1 MKTLFLSALLGFVL
15 AFSLAIPFNGDT
27 SEAYNAEINDLARDV
42 QPDEKEGCET
52 DVACY
57 MLLIYFQRKL

>member
-1 MKTLFLSALLGFVL
+1 MKTLFLLALLGFVL

-27 SEAYNAEINDLARDV
+27 SDAYNAEINDLARDF

-57 MLLIYFQRKL
+57 ILLIYFQTKL